1 MFIQLIFIIFHNGLF
16 LAKLWQNG
24 GGAVLPDVLEIQ
36 PVGSS
41 HFQPFA
47 DQLKIITP
55 EASTPGRA
63 EDWKNVRNVYKR
75 TRNM

>member
-1 MFIQLIFIIFHNGLF
+1 MEVLQSLVPMTMGFNNKPCLFSLFSIIFHNGLF

-47 DQLKIITP
+47 D
-55 EASTPGRA
+55 
-63 EDWKNVRNVYKR
+63 
-75 TRNM
+75 